1 MLKIDIIDK
10 TERKIKF
17 ILEGVKPQFANA
29 IRRISM
35 GEITTMSVDSVDFTS
50 NDSVLYDEILAHRL
64 AMIPL
69 VFNSKNYKIKESVED
84 TGSLYEV
91 VLVVDKKG
99 PCTVYSKD
107 IKSSDPDVKP
117 LYDNI
122 PIVEL
127 TEGQK
132 LKFDATA
139 ILGYGKN
146 HSKWAAAVTSYR
158 YYPIVKQDGKI
169 SNETD
174 VIKSCPK
181 RALRIE
187 NGKVTVTEDCDL
199 SGLCMQV
206 AKPEGSLRVEGDPTK
221 FIFTIESVSGLT
233 AEQIMNMS
241 LDELK
246 AKAKDFSKSLSKLK

>member
-1 MLKIDIIDK
+1 LKVKIIDQ
-10 TERKIKF
+10 TDRKIRF
-17 ILEGVKPQFANA
+17 VLDELNPQFANA

-35 GEITTMSVDSVDFTS
+35 GEIATMAVNSVDYTY

-69 VFNSKNYKIKESVED
+69 VFNPKNYKVKESVDD

-99 PCTVYSKD
+99 PCTVYTKD
-107 IKSSDPDVKP
+107 IKSTDPDVKP

-127 TEGQK
+127 FEGQK

-139 ILGYGKN
+139 ILGYGKD

-158 YYPIVKQDGKI
+158 YYPVVKQDGKI

-174 VIKSCPK
+174 VIKACPK

-187 NGKVTVTEDCDL
+187 NGKVNVTEECDL
-199 SGLCMQV
+199 SGLCMKV
-206 AKPEGSLRVEGDPTK
+206 TKPEGALRIEGDPTK
-221 FIFTIESVSGLT
+221 FIFTVESVSGLT
-233 AEQIMNMS
+233 AEQVVNLS

-246 AKAKDFSKSLSKLK
+246 AKVKDFEKSLSKLK

>member
-1 MLKIDIIDK
+1 LKIDIIDQ
-10 TERKIKF
+10 TDRKLKF
-17 ILEGVKPQFANA
+17 VLEGSNPQFANA

-35 GEITTMSVDSVDFTS
+35 SEIPAMSVESVDFAN

-64 AMIPL
+64 SMIPL
-69 VFNSKNYKIKESVED
+69 VFNPKNYKVKETDED
-84 TGSLYEV
+84 TGSMYEV
-91 VLVVDKKG
+91 LLVIDKKG
-99 PCTVYSKD
+99 PCMVYSKD

-127 TEGQK
+127 AEGQNLK
-132 LKFDATA
+132 LDATA

-158 YYPIVKQDGKI
+158 YYPVVKQQGKI
-169 SNETD
+169 TNETD

-181 RALRIE
+181 RAIRIE
-187 NGKVTVTEDCDL
+187 NGKVTLTDDCDL
-199 SGLCMQV
+199 SGLCMKV
-206 AKPEGSLRVEGDPTK
+206 AKPEGSLRIEGDPTK
-221 FIFTIESVSGLT
+221 FIFTIESVCGLT

-246 AKAKDFSKSLSKLK
+246 AKAKDFSKSLGKLK

>member
-1 MLKIDIIDK
+1 MKIDIIDQ
-10 TERKIKF
+10 TDRKLKF
-17 ILEGVKPQFANA
+17 VLEGSNPQFANA

-35 GEITTMSVDSVDFTS
+35 SEIPAMSVESVDFAN

-64 AMIPL
+64 SMIPL
-69 VFNSKNYKIKESVED
+69 VFNPKNYKVKETDED
-84 TGSLYEV
+84 TGSMYEV
-91 VLVVDKKG
+91 LLVIDKKG
-99 PCTVYSKD
+99 PCMVYSKD

-127 TEGQK
+127 AEGQNLK
-132 LKFDATA
+132 LDATA

-158 YYPIVKQDGKI
+158 YYPVVKQQGKI
-169 SNETD
+169 TNETD

-181 RALRIE
+181 RAIRIE
-187 NGKVTVTEDCDL
+187 NGKVTLTDDCDL
-199 SGLCMQV
+199 SGLCMKV
-206 AKPEGSLRVEGDPTK
+206 AKPEGSLRIEGDPTK
-221 FIFTIESVSGLT
+221 FIFTIESVCGLT

-246 AKAKDFSKSLSKLK
+246 AKAKDFSKSLGKLK

>member
-1 MLKIDIIDK
+1 MKINIVDQTD
-10 TERKIKF
+10 RKIKF
-17 ILEGVKPQFANA
+17 VLEGSNPQFANT

-35 GEITTMSVDSVDFTS
+35 GEITVMAVDNVDFTH

-64 AMIPL
+64 AMVPL
-69 VFNSKNYKIKESVED
+69 VFNPKNYKVKESVED

-99 PCTVYSKD
+99 PCTVYTKD

-127 TEGQK
+127 AEGQK

-139 ILGYGKN
+139 MLGYGKN
-146 HSKWAAAVTSYR
+146 HSKWAAAVASYR
-158 YYPIVKQDGKI
+158 YYPVVKQNGKI

-174 VIKSCPK
+174 IIKSCPK

-187 NGKVTVTEDCDL
+187 NGKVSVTEDCDL
-199 SGLCMQV
+199 SGLCMKV
-206 AKPEGSLRVEGDPTK
+206 AKPEGVLRIEGDPTK

-233 AEQIMNMS
+233 AEQVMNLS

>member
-1 MLKIDIIDK
+1 MKINIVDQTD
-10 TERKIKF
+10 RKIRF
-17 ILEGVKPQFANA
+17 VLEGTNPQFANA
-29 IRRISM
+29 IRRVSM
-35 GEITTMSVDSVDFTS
+35 GEITAMAVDSVDFTH

-69 VFNSKNYKIKESVED
+69 VFNPKNYKVKVSEED

-99 PCTVYSKD
+99 PCTVYTKD

-127 TEGQK
+127 AEGQK

-139 ILGYGKN
+139 VLGYGKN
-146 HSKWAAAVTSYR
+146 HSKWAAAVSSYR
-158 YYPIVKQDGKI
+158 YYPIVKQNGKI

-174 VIKSCPK
+174 IIKSCPK

-187 NGKVTVTEDCDL
+187 NGKVSVTEDCDL
-199 SGLCMQV
+199 SGLCMKV
-206 AKPEGSLRVEGDPTK
+206 ARPEGVLRIEGDPTK

-233 AEQIMNMS
+233 AEQVMNMS

-246 AKAKDFSKSLSKLK
+246 AKVKDFSKSLSKLK